1 MDEAEQD
8 QYEARLKEL
17 FDSFDVTGTGSLGQE
32 ELTDLCHVLHL
43 EEVAPGALQQTLQP
57 DDLLGRVNFD
67 QFKEALILILSRTL
81 KNEESFREPDSSSE
95 AQPKFIKGGKRYGR
109 RSLPEFQ
116 KSAEEFA
123 ELTVIEPLDEKARP
137 SRVSSNDRDEHWR
150 SQDSEEYEAEGQ
162 LRFWNPDDL
171 SACQNV
177 SPTQDWIEEKL
188 HEVCENLG
196 ISRDGH
202 LNRKKLVSVCE
213 QYGLQNIDAQV
224 LEDVFHSLGHEGTMS
239 IEDFFYSLFK
249 IGKLLPP
256 SASTPYRQLKR
267 HLSMQS
273 FDESGRRT
281 ITPSAMTSTI
291 GFRVFSSLDDGL
303 GYAEVDQILDAWHEE
318 GIENSHEILKALDFS
333 LDGKVNL
340 AELTHALENELL
352 ITKNGIYQATLASF
366 KTEIRHLMEQADQV
380 ARQKEK
386 LRLDLEKAERVKSL
400 MASEVDDRHAAIERQ
415 NEYNLRKLDEEYKE
429 RVAAVKN
436 ELQKEREQIQQ
447 QASKQRAE
455 LEEEME
461 NLKAEGNEL
470 RDHLTLT
477 LKENSRLEKELLET
491 GEKLLKSESM
501 TSKLQKNLENV
512 LAEKFGDLDPS
523 SAEFFLQKEQL
534 AQMKN
539 EYEQQCRELQD
550 QIDELQSQLE
560 AFWTQGR
567 VVRPSQEDSL
577 YKELANGGAEG
588 HQGLGSEVCNPL
600 NMSIEAEMVIEQMR
614 DQHHRELCNLQQE
627 LESTMRHYEKQ
638 LEESRGRCDKEQEN
652 LQRKYGQERQVLE
665 QQMDCLQLQVAELQE
680 ELARL
685 RQEVQEVDS
694 QRSAEKSSLQM
705 CLEEKASLAEHLK
718 LQHEGELQAR
728 LQEAQ
733 ETFSRERE
741 ELIQAGVWM
750 EEKMGALAQTVQE
763 EKAELEHGFHEQLQ
777 RMMEKH
783 AVEKEQLRRE
793 LGAKHQQE
801 LQEER
806 TKKESECSGRM
817 SRAEEQF
824 SIDRQ
829 ALASKYG
836 EAIKGLEERYRRE
849 LHELSELQREE
860 KSQWEFEKDEIIQE
874 SAEAQERW
882 KETLEEEKAVSSAL
896 IQEKELLEKNFKEH
910 LNFLLLEKEQLQKEL
925 RQVKDQEAELQV
937 RLPHTQASHEQ
948 ELKKRGEEISA
959 IEEDRKLA
967 TQKLQRL
974 ETEFGLEKE
983 ELEAR
988 MVTLERLKQEALDRA
1003 AEENLQLKLEV
1014 STLEGK
1020 MANLQQELLHLS
1032 QLQRDVALLN
1042 KGAEAQGRDSPVP
1055 GKIQEPGEVR
1065 DGLVNQQKIPELAGG
1080 DSAGVSAISQFL
1092 EQPEGESARFP
1103 SFTPLIP
1110 ELDSQLQ
1117 NTIDHDNSQVTAEDE
1132 IKESDGNACLVVEIE
1147 GTIFGDTL
1155 ETSCG
1160 MEKSYEEIWAE
1171 NEALKLQQSRL
1182 QERIS
1187 LLEAECDRA
1196 AHDRQDMASKVEKE
1210 LEEILQTIPKP
1221 HALPCRSAESVEISQ
1236 KTTDSAELHPDCLS
1250 ENERLFAEG
1259 LEGELD
1265 SEEMGNCLPQLEKNH
1280 GEAIQTEKGKLK
1292 GLGPELW
1299 EMSTKR
1305 EKSSRVQA
1313 KVLLLPD
1320 ELQLENQVLKAE
1332 MIKLFE
1338 RNNKLEGYLPR
1349 LMSLQGRVEESNQES
1364 QMLKAEKVQLL
1375 ERVRGLEEIHGQFA
1389 VENAELQS
1397 SKWTLQS
1404 RLGKLEEFVAGLK
1417 VLKGSRQ
1424 GRSEQGGKD
1433 AEGERKGLLDLN
1445 RKLKEKVAALL
1456 KQKGTHAQEKDDLNA
1471 ALHGLQNTCSQQ
1483 QQKLEHL
1490 RCEVENLREENAVLR
1505 NEIAFLNEEESISNL
1520 RLRELNGS
1528 REELWQKIETVRKEK
1543 VAVQKMAE
1551 NLKKQASELKAR
1563 NQQLELENAEL
1574 GRKSFPAQAD
1584 GQELNQR
1591 LLRVLRQRE
1600 KEVGKCMPEE
1610 WERESACLKEE
1621 LENCKIQSSAV
1632 VSSLETQLSHLQV
1645 QAHTLEQENHFL
1657 KQELEKVKQL
1667 PRCPDLSDFQN
1678 EISSVLV
1685 KNEKLLKEKEVLS
1698 EELNRCVEK
1707 VAKVAFLEN
1716 LVASLKQEKLSLE
1729 HQNQSLKTQVAVSQ
1743 DKIQNFDDAIQ
1754 NVNLQMSRLK
1764 SDLRV
1769 SQQEKEALKQEVMSL
1784 HKQLQ
1789 TANDKS
1795 RVLELAVHPAGL
1807 QSQQKKLCWEGLDRL
1822 VKQEQQLLRQEN
1834 ERLQREVQGAK
1845 SDLSHSRE
1853 KVRQVESSILSLK
1866 HQKHQSQS
1874 GVVKA
1879 IEQEKL
1885 SLKRECERLQKE
1897 LASAH
1902 RKISQMNSL
1911 EHELETISLE
1921 NEGLRKKQVKLEE
1934 QLMELLHS
1942 SSSLMLSPSQHPRE
1956 LQGCA
1961 SVPWEQYQQL
1971 QQQFAQA
1978 ERRSQHLQEELDSR
1992 PLETNM
1998 PQFPALLSQ
2007 RKCSVDTILQLCFR
2021 SSDHCMQIRTGGLV
2035 TSDTPWLLTHLLPY
2049 SHKLA

>member
-806 TKKESECSGRM
+806 
-817 SRAEEQF
+817 
-824 SIDRQ
+824 
-829 ALASKYG
+829 
-836 EAIKGLEERYRRE
+836 
-849 LHELSELQREE
+849 
-860 KSQWEFEKDEIIQE
+860 
-874 SAEAQERW
+874 
-882 KETLEEEKAVSSAL
+882 
-896 IQEKELLEKNFKEH
+896 
-910 LNFLLLEKEQLQKEL
+910 
-925 RQVKDQEAELQV
+925 
-937 RLPHTQASHEQ
+937 
-948 ELKKRGEEISA
+948 
-959 IEEDRKLA
+959 
-967 TQKLQRL
+967 
-974 ETEFGLEKE
+974 
-983 ELEAR
+983 
-988 MVTLERLKQEALDRA
+988 
-1003 AEENLQLKLEV
+1003 
-1014 STLEGK
+1014 
-1020 MANLQQELLHLS
+1020 
-1032 QLQRDVALLN
+1032 
-1042 KGAEAQGRDSPVP
+1042 
-1055 GKIQEPGEVR
+1055 
-1065 DGLVNQQKIPELAGG
+1065 
-1080 DSAGVSAISQFL
+1080 
-1092 EQPEGESARFP
+1092 
-1103 SFTPLIP
+1103 
-1110 ELDSQLQ
+1110 
-1117 NTIDHDNSQVTAEDE
+1117 
-1132 IKESDGNACLVVEIE
+1132 
-1147 GTIFGDTL
+1147 
-1155 ETSCG
+1155 
-1160 MEKSYEEIWAE
+1160 
-1171 NEALKLQQSRL
+1171 
-1182 QERIS
+1182 
-1187 LLEAECDRA
+1187 
-1196 AHDRQDMASKVEKE
+1196 
-1210 LEEILQTIPKP
+1210 
-1221 HALPCRSAESVEISQ
+1221 
-1236 KTTDSAELHPDCLS
+1236 
-1250 ENERLFAEG
+1250 
-1259 LEGELD
+1259 
-1265 SEEMGNCLPQLEKNH
+1265 
-1280 GEAIQTEKGKLK
+1280 
-1292 GLGPELW
+1292 
-1299 EMSTKR
+1299 
-1305 EKSSRVQA
+1305 
-1313 KVLLLPD
+1313 
-1320 ELQLENQVLKAE
+1320 
-1332 MIKLFE
+1332 
-1338 RNNKLEGYLPR
+1338 
-1349 LMSLQGRVEESNQES
+1349 
-1364 QMLKAEKVQLL
+1364 
-1375 ERVRGLEEIHGQFA
+1375 
-1389 VENAELQS
+1389 
-1397 SKWTLQS
+1397 
-1404 RLGKLEEFVAGLK
+1404 
-1417 VLKGSRQ
+1417 
-1424 GRSEQGGKD
+1424 
-1433 AEGERKGLLDLN
+1433 
-1445 RKLKEKVAALL
+1445 
-1456 KQKGTHAQEKDDLNA
+1456 
-1471 ALHGLQNTCSQQ
+1471 
-1483 QQKLEHL
+1483 
-1490 RCEVENLREENAVLR
+1490 CEVENLREENAVLR

-1934 QLMELLHS
+1934 QLMETFVAGTSRDECHVTLPEIACEAA
-1942 SSSLMLSPSQHPRE
+1942 SLE
-1956 LQGCA
+1956 LQPDA
-1961 SVPWEQYQQL
+1961 
-1971 QQQFAQA
+1971 
-1978 ERRSQHLQEELDSR
+1978 
-1992 PLETNM
+1992 
-1998 PQFPALLSQ
+1998 
-2007 RKCSVDTILQLCFR
+2007 
-2021 SSDHCMQIRTGGLV
+2021 
-2035 TSDTPWLLTHLLPY
+2035 
-2049 SHKLA
+2049 